1 MRGDGALPSS
11 VGVQLP
17 SKSLTVLVTSFAVVA
32 PVRSK
37 RPHIQRV
44 LESALVQTE
53 PADVAL
59 RYQARRVRAGRLR
72 EYREYQGKDR

>member
-59 RYQARRVRAGRLR
+59 RYQVRRARAGDCANIKVRIDSL
-72 EYREYQGKDR
+72 